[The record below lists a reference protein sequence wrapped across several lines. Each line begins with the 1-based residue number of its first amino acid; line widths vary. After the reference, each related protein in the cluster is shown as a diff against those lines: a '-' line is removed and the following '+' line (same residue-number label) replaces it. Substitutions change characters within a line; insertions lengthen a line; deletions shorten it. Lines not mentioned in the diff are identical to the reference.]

1 MGHLVRS
8 EALAAELRRRGWA
21 TWFACREI
29 PVSYAEHLEASGCGV
44 IRLAGDLEA
53 EFASISHAIGER
65 AAWIVLDHY
74 GLGAEWLNGAR
85 AVAESRLVL
94 DDLHD
99 RRMECETVLDPWF
112 VDGRATYEDLA
123 PGAKLLLGPSFA
135 LVRSEFAAA
144 VEGAPARSFEA
155 VRRILVSLGG
165 TDPGGA
171 TRRVVDEVL
180 AAAAWAEVEVLL
192 GPAAGSVAF
201 EQSSRVRVTVDPGD
215 VPALMLRADIAIGAG
230 GGMTWERCAMGLPTL
245 IVAVADN
252 QFEQAEMVAASG
264 AARYLGPLE
273 HLSPGAVGSAISSL
287 LEPEVRREMS
297 ECGRRLV
304 DGLGCVRV
312 ADQMEGVSLRPA
324 TTEDARRV
332 WEIANDPTVRAVSI
346 STAPIPWKSHRAWFD
361 ARLGSGQPLLIVE
374 IGPQSVG
381 YVRFDDRPDGP
392 EVSIALDPRHRGG
405 LGGRVLR
412 TACDWWDEANAE
424 TPLLARIK
432 TDNEASRR
440 AFRNAGF
447 VDVRTE
453 QGIVT
458 TVRPGHPAR
467 EGKAK

>member
-8 EALAAELRRRGWA
+8 AALAAELRRRGWA

-29 PVSYAEHLEASGCGV
+29 PASYADRQQAAGCRV
-44 IRLAGDLEA
+44 IRLSGDLEA
-53 EFASISHAIGER
+53 EFATLYRAIGER
-65 AAWIVLDHY
+65 AAWVVMDHY
-74 GLGAEWLNGAR
+74 ELGADWLDGAR
-85 AVAESRLVL
+85 SVAESRLVL

-99 RRMECETVLDPWF
+99 RRMECEMVLDPWF

-123 PGAKLLLGPSFA
+123 PGARLLLGPSFA

-144 VEGAPARSFEA
+144 LEVAPGRSFDA
-155 VRRILVSLGG
+155 VRRILISLGG
-165 TDPGGA
+165 SDPGGA
-171 TRRVVDEVL
+171 TGRVVDEVL
-180 AAAAWAEVEVLL
+180 AAAPWAEVEVLL
-192 GPAAGSVAF
+192 GPAAGSAIVPA
-201 EQSSRVRVTVDPGD
+201 SDRVHVTVDPKD
-215 VPALMLRADIAIGAG
+215 VPAVMLAADLAVGAG

-245 IVAVADN
+245 IVSVADN
-252 QFEQAEMVAASG
+252 QWEQAEMVAASG

-273 HLSPGAVGSAISSL
+273 DLSPGAVGSAISAL
-287 LEPEVRREMS
+287 LEPKVRREMS
-297 ECGRRLV
+297 DCGRLLV

-324 TTEDARRV
+324 TSEDARRV

-346 STAPIPWKSHRAWFD
+346 STASIPWESHRAWFE
-361 ARLGSGQPLLIVE
+361 ARLASGQPLLVVE
-374 IGPQSVG
+374 IGHQSVG

-412 TACDWWDEANAE
+412 TACDWWNASHAG

-447 VDVRTE
+447 VDARTE

-458 TVRPGHPAR
+458 AVRPGHRSA
-467 EGKAK
+467 EGKAR